1 MGFFEWI
8 REGVKRAVLMGFS
21 DAVTHVGNRKA
32 DEDLN
37 PQLAMALQQGATALD
52 VEESKPAK
60 VGNVAPGRKRLG
72 RSLDQLREP
81 ANKNS

>member
-8 REGVKRAVLMGFS
+8 REGVKRAVLLGFS

-32 DEDLN
+32 GEDLN
-37 PQLAMALQQGATALD
+37 PQLALALQEGLAPLNIEEAKPVKIGA
-52 VEESKPAK
+52 
-60 VGNVAPGRKRLG
+60 VAPGRKRLG

-81 ANKNS
+81 ATKNA